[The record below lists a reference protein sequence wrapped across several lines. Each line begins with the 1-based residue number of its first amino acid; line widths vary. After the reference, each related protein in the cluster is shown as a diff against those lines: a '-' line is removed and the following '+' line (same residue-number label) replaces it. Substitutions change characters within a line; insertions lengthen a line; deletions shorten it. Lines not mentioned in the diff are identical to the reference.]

1 MRTQATKTENGIQ
14 KFLEY
19 GLQSLKQVLK
29 AQKQQQQVDNIMER
43 LKHCNQNQEAS
54 TTGNVYGIY
63 DMSGGA
69 WELSAAYLNTNN
81 LTDGEII
88 KSTASYLKQ
97 IYSDDVSTGTS
108 NENTVYQKN
117 AEVYGDA
124 VYEISNG

>member
-1 MRTQATKTENGIQ
+1 
-14 KFLEY
+14 
-19 GLQSLKQVLK
+19 
-29 AQKQQQQVDNIMER
+29 
-43 LKHCNQNQEAS
+43 
-54 TTGNVYGIY
+54 
-63 DMSGGA
+63 MSGGA